1 MGERM
6 RYPHVRLDFLRVPHY
21 IAPPMRTH
29 FALALCLMVGCDEE
43 AIDHPPPPPTTPVRE
58 LAAAATQPILP
69 TVASS
74 TVAPTGP
81 TGTVASAPAATLKKM
96 TLEAFMDDY
105 IEPATRK
112 AVKSKKASPELEAL
126 LRQLGGMFPDEL
138 KALAV
143 GGKKPWDQIVEA
155 SLTVPKGVPKYGLV
169 CKQCHAAWKKPYKK
183 AFRKREVD
191 VALPP
196 SE

>member
-1 MGERM
+1 
-6 RYPHVRLDFLRVPHY
+6 
-21 IAPPMRTH
+21 MRTI
-29 FALALCLMVGCDEE
+29 FACALALSLVVGCDEE
-43 AIDHPPPPPTTPVRE
+43 AIDHPPPPPSTPVRE

-69 TVASS
+69 TVA
-74 TVAPTGP
+74 PTGP
-81 TGTVASAPAATLKKM
+81 VVASAPAATRKKM

-112 AVKSKKASPELEAL
+112 AAKSKKASPELEAL
-126 LRQLGGMFPDEL
+126 LRQLGAMFPDEL
-138 KALAV
+138 KAQAV
-143 GGKKPWDQIVEA
+143 GAKKPWDQIIEA
-155 SLTVPKGVPKYGLV
+155 SLSASKGVPKYGLS

-183 AFRKREVD
+183 AFHKREVD